1 MNNQLFSGTGSL
13 SRFILRRDRFRIPIW
28 ILSFVIATVATA
40 VAFIGLYENA
50 QERQAIAATME
61 NPAMT
66 AMVGPGYGLA
76 NYTSGAMMAHQM
88 LLMTAVV
95 VGLMS
100 VLLVIRHTRT
110 DEEEGRIEMVRSL
123 PVGRLSNV
131 AATLLVLFL
140 VNIVLA
146 ILTGVS
152 LYALN
157 IESMELEGSLLYGA
171 ALGATGMIFA
181 SLTAVCAQLSH
192 NARSAMGLSIGILLL
207 AYIVRAIGD
216 VGSEAVAWLSPLGWI
231 VRSEVYVNNIWW
243 PVLMTVAAAVLFGG
257 LAMYLNSIRDLGAGF
272 LPARA
277 GKIHASPLLLS
288 PLGLA
293 FRLQRTG
300 FIAWAISM
308 YLLGA
313 SYGSVMGDMESFFAD
328 VDLMQDLL
336 VPMEGFSLVEQFV
349 PTLMAV
355 MSIIATIPVLMAI
368 LKIRGEEKNDRIEHV
383 LGRAVSRNRLLG
395 SYLLISLISSFVMI
409 SLAGLGL
416 GTVADAVMEEG
427 FDVAMA
433 YQAALAYLPAVWAMI
448 GVALL
453 LIGWLPKL
461 TGFIWLYLSFSFFVI
476 YLGSLFQLPEW
487 VEKMTPFGYVSA
499 IPLEEFDW
507 LQATVLT
514 AIAIGLIVVGFI
526 GFNRR
531 DIGK

>member
-1 MNNQLFSGTGSL
+1 MDNHYFSGTGSL
-13 SRFILRRDRFRIPIW
+13 SRFILRRDRIRMPIW
-28 ILSFVIATVATA
+28 IFSFVFATVVIA

-66 AMVGPGYGLA
+66 AMVGPGYGLD
-76 NYTSGAMMAHQM
+76 NYTAGAMMAHQM

-123 PVGRLSNV
+123 PVGRLANV
-131 AATLLVLFL
+131 TATLAVLFL
-140 VNIVLA
+140 INIVLSV
-146 ILTGVS
+146 LTGIG

-157 IESMELEGSLLYGA
+157 IESMDLEGSFLYGA
-171 ALGATGMIFA
+171 ALGATGMVFA
-181 SLTAVCAQLSH
+181 SMTAVFAQLSH
-192 NARSAMGLSIGILLL
+192 NARSALGLSIGFLL
-207 AYIVRAIGD
+207 AAYIIRGIGD
-216 VGSEAVAWLSPLGWI
+216 VGNGFLSWFSPLGWI
-231 VRSEVYVNNIWW
+231 VRSEVYVNNLWW
-243 PVLMTVAAAVLFGG
+243 PILLTVGAAVALGG

-277 GKIHASPLLLS
+277 GKVHASRFLQGPF
-288 PLGLA
+288 GLA

-300 FIAWAISM
+300 FIAWAIGM
-308 YLLGA
+308 YVLGA

-328 VDLMQDLL
+328 VEIMKDLL

-355 MSIIATIPVLMAI
+355 MTIIGTIPVLMAI
-368 LKIRGEEKNDRIEHV
+368 LKLKGEEKNGRIEHV

-395 SYLLISLISSFVMI
+395 SYLLISIMASFVML

-416 GTVADAVMEEG
+416 GTVADAMMEEG
-427 FDVAMA
+427 FDVVMA
-433 YQAALAYLPAVWAMI
+433 FQAALAYLPAVWVMI
-448 GVALL
+448 GLTVL
-453 LIGWLPKL
+453 LIGWLPKF
-461 TGFIWLYLSFSFFVI
+461 TGFIWLYLTFSFFVI

-487 VEKMTPFGYVSA
+487 VEKGTPFGYVSA
-499 IPLEEFDW
+499 IPLEGFDW
-507 LQATVLT
+507 LQAALLT
-514 AIAIGLIVVGFI
+514 GVAAVLIVAGFI
-526 GFNRR
+526 GYNKR
-531 DIGK
+531 DIGN